1 MGYFLFIIFG
11 YLSGSILFARLIPKF
26 FCHIDVCEISEDH
39 NPGTFNVFRHVGVG
53 LGILVI
59 LLELAKGFVPVFLA
73 GRCLDMERAVFGLV
87 LAAPVLGHG
96 WPLWDLKGGGKS
108 IAVSFGVL
116 LGLFPHCGP
125 VIMLAV
131 FYLLFS
137 LVIVIGP
144 HFFRSVITYLF
155 LCGYSVMRVEIHGIL
170 VGVVLISLIVV
181 ARHMLK
187 YQGEQLQVRL
197 CRQKE
202 NI

>member
-1 MGYFLFIIFG
+1 MF
-11 YLSGSILFARLIPKF
+11 
-26 FCHIDVCEISEDH
+26 
-39 NPGTFNVFRHVGVG
+39 FRHVGVG

-116 LGLFPHCGP
+116 FRTLSPVRPCYYAGCLLSFVFPCDRDWTSFLP
-125 VIMLAV
+125 VCDYIPLSMWIQRDAR
-131 FYLLFS
+131 
-137 LVIVIGP
+137 GNP
-144 HFFRSVITYLF
+144 
-155 LCGYSVMRVEIHGIL
+155 GIL

>member
-116 LGLFPHCGP
+116 LGLFPQCGP

-144 HFFRSVITYLF
+144 HFFRLYITVKMYPCSGGTDTVSPGLRYCESGTGTVSYTH
-155 LCGYSVMRVEIHGIL
+155 LDVYKRQPQGRTGI
-170 VGVVLISLIVV
+170 
-181 ARHMLK
+181 
-187 YQGEQLQVRL
+187 
-197 CRQKE
+197 
-202 NI
+202 N